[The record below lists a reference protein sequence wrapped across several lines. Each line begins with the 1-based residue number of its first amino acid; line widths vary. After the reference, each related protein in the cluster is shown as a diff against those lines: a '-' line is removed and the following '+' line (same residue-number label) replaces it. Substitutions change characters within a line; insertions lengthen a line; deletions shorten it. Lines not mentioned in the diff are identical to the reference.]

1 MNQHG
6 LGAYADATV
15 AAGFEE
21 LGTLFAATESLVEL
35 MLEGEGEGEGEERR
49 RNRLLRIL

>member
-1 MNQHG
+1 MA
-6 LGAYADATV
+6 LFCVSAV